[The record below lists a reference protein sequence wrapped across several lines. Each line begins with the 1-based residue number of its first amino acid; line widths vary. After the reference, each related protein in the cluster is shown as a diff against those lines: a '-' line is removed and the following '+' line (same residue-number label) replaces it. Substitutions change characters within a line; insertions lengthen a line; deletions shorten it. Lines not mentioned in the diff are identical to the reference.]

1 MRYDRLLLL
10 PYLNMCKNSAFG
22 RCIFV
27 PMVLYLGSSQV
38 KKEIAHG
45 IKRFLFV
52 RTECSNWK
60 RRNVLTLGPLEYLV
74 VGFEGNRFTGQILA
88 ELRAARE
95 KGIIRVVDLFVM
107 KKDEQG
113 NVTAL
118 ELSDLSGEEAAE
130 LGPLAGD
137 LMGLFAP
144 EDIEQV
150 AAGIPNNSA
159 AGLLLF
165 EHTWAIGLKEAIKN
179 AGGIAVTGGFVAPD
193 VLQELEQDLEA
204 AKQSAG
210 QKNAAV
216 KAAE

>member
-1 MRYDRLLLL
+1 VRSEDVFLSPWFYT
-10 PYLNMCKNSAFG
+10 YLS
-22 RCIFV
+22 
-27 PMVLYLGSSQV
+27 SSQV

-45 IKRFLFV
+45 IQRFLFV
-52 RTECSNWK
+52 RTEWSDWK
-60 RRNVLTLGPLEYLV
+60 RRSVMTLGPLEYLV

-95 KGIIRVVDLFVM
+95 KGIIRVVDLFVI

-118 ELSDLSGEEAAE
+118 ELSDLSTEEATA

-137 LMGLFAP
+137 LIGLFAQ
-144 EDIEQV
+144 EDIDQV
-150 AAGIPNNSA
+150 AADIPNKSA

-179 AGGIAVTGGFVAPD
+179 AGGVAVTGGFVAPD
-193 VLQELEQDLEA
+193 VLQALEEDLEA
-204 AKQSAG
+204 AKQGAG
-210 QKNAAV
+210 QEQAAV